1 MYCPTC
7 QYHWSEV
14 QDTGYLPPSWT
25 ASQQTPW
32 KQQTRSSRSPRT
44 RGPSQGRARQQWDWN
59 SEQWPEVPRPLVVAP
74 PKGKGKGKEPVWQPP
89 ALPASTSGTLS
100 PDTMAPTGAAS
111 QQLKELLG
119 ALKKDQEKLSPE
131 VLSMIQ
137 QAQVQDS
144 RNTTRQLHVAVSQ
157 LGQSRKILQ
166 DLEKAKISLYQSWA
180 TFLADS
186 VERWTSYTEDF
197 KTKDVELHRQIEEAK
212 KAVHKSKENFVAT
225 QKASGASSVEAQVI
239 SDEEDLTL
247 APEGVSSN
255 LDNMMTHLQEMK
267 RNIDET
273 IIQQTKR
280 QRIQPETT
288 EEPAVPKKQDLHEG
302 GR

>member
-1 MYCPTC
+1 
-7 QYHWSEV
+7 
-14 QDTGYLPPSWT
+14 
-25 ASQQTPW
+25 
-32 KQQTRSSRSPRT
+32 
-44 RGPSQGRARQQWDWN
+44 
-59 SEQWPEVPRPLVVAP
+59 
-74 PKGKGKGKEPVWQPP
+74 
-89 ALPASTSGTLS
+89 
-100 PDTMAPTGAAS
+100 MAPTGAAS